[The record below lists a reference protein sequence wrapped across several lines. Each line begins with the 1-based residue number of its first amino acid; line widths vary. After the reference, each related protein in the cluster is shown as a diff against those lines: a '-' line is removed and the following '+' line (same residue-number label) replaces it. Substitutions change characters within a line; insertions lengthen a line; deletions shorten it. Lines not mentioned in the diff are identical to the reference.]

1 MDVNSLSHSKWNCKY
16 HIVFAP
22 KFRRKVAYGALR
34 QDIANIL
41 SMLCKRK
48 GVNIVEA
55 EICPDHVHMLVEIPP
70 NISVASFVGYI
81 KGKSTLMIFERHAN
95 LKYKYGNRHFWCR
108 GYYVD
113 TVGKNAKKIQEYI
126 QNQLKALNKHD
137 DKLDR
142 LEEICF
148 MEKLITRKEAAEI
161 LGISIATL
169 DAARNNGLISYVQYV
184 QNGCVYFTS
193 AGLQE
198 YIAKCTHR
206 AKPAEKNATYRKPRR
221 AGV

>member
-1 MDVNSLSHSKWNCKY
+1 MGNNQSEREYEEIRLKQTISL
-16 HIVFAP
+16 
-22 KFRRKVAYGALR
+22 
-34 QDIANIL
+34 
-41 SMLCKRK
+41 
-48 GVNIVEA
+48 A
-55 EICPDHVHMLVEIPP
+55 EE
-70 NISVASFVGYI
+70 
-81 KGKSTLMIFERHAN
+81 
-95 LKYKYGNRHFWCR
+95 
-108 GYYVD
+108 
-113 TVGKNAKKIQEYI
+113 
-126 QNQLKALNKHD
+126 QLKQA
-137 DKLDR
+137 
-142 LEEICF
+142 
-148 MEKLITRKEAAEI
+148 KEAAEI

>member
-1 MDVNSLSHSKWNCKY
+1 M
-16 HIVFAP
+16 
-22 KFRRKVAYGALR
+22 
-34 QDIANIL
+34 QD
-41 SMLCKRK
+41 
-48 GVNIVEA
+48 
-55 EICPDHVHMLVEIPP
+55 
-70 NISVASFVGYI
+70 Y
-81 KGKSTLMIFERHAN
+81 KGKLPKTI
-95 LKYKYGNRHFWCR
+95 
-108 GYYVD
+108 
-113 TVGKNAKKIQEYI
+113 TVSD
-126 QNQLKALNKHD
+126 KHD

-193 AGLQE
+193 SGLQE